1 MIPSVLFF
9 CLLLFPVDIETMAS
23 EELLSFF
30 SLSAYLSP
38 VSHHVRLSRW
48 GIFGH

>member
-9 CLLLFPVDIETMAS
+9 CLLLVPVDIETMVS

-30 SLSAYLSP
+30 FSLHIL
-38 VSHHVRLSRW
+38 VSCHVRLSRW